1 VSKFQSFKKVYDF
14 YTSDLSYKDIERLI
28 KREVPEVYDFYV
40 NRMKKPDS
48 TKNPLMR
55 GLLFIRNLFVEFLLQ
70 LSPIRRLLYTAA
82 ILMFVIGYFEND
94 WQGAVIGFILL
105 NLLLAFEL
113 ADKLTA
119 KDELA
124 IAREIQTALMPKS
137 PPQNP
142 HFQISCCAEPALEV
156 GGDYFNFINNSEN
169 EQNTMLV
176 IGDISGKGMAA
187 AIYMIQVH
195 TIIKNFSNGYHSPK
209 TLLLS
214 LNKNLIKIFNPGT
227 FFTLCAASFPKD
239 RSENSDKNIKLA
251 RAGHMPV
258 IHYRKNE
265 KKCEELRP
273 AGIGL
278 GLINSDVFD
287 QTLEEVDVKI
297 ESGDVLVFFT
307 DGVIEAM
314 NRYNEEFGEER
325 LKNIIAAHADK
336 PAKEIQELIMQSI
349 TGFTDFAPRT
359 DDITLIVLK
368 AAQN

>member
-1 VSKFQSFKKVYDF
+1 MSKFQSFKKVYDF
-14 YTSDLSYKDIERLI
+14 YTSDLSYKDVERLI

-55 GLLFIRNLFVEFLLQ
+55 GFLFLRNLFVEFLLQ
-70 LSPIRRLLYTAA
+70 LSPVRRLLYTAA
-82 ILMFVIGYFEND
+82 IFMFIIGYFEND
-94 WQGAVIGFILL
+94 WQGAIIGFILL

-137 PPQNP
+137 PPDNP

-156 GGDYFNFINNSEN
+156 GGDYFNFINNPGDDIH
-169 EQNTMLV
+169 TMLV

-195 TIIKNFSNGYHSPK
+195 TIIKNFSNGYNSPK
-209 TLLLS
+209 SLLLS
-214 LNKNLIKIFNPGT
+214 LNKNLNKIFNPGT
-227 FFTLCAASFPKD
+227 FFTLCAASL
-239 RSENSDKNIKLA
+239 NSDESIKLS

-258 IHYRKNE
+258 IHYRKSE

-273 AGIGL
+273 SGIGL

-287 QTLEEVDVKI
+287 QSLEEIDVKT
-297 ESGDVLVFFT
+297 EQGDILVFFT
-307 DGVIEAM
+307 DGVVEAM
-314 NRYNEEFGEER
+314 NRFNEEFGEER
-325 LKNIIAAHADK
+325 LKSIISANYSK
-336 PAKEIQELIMQSI
+336 SAKEIQELIIQSI
-349 TGFTDFAPRT
+349 THFTDYAPRT

-368 AAQN
+368 SNEN